1 MTNEQRALKVQKLL
15 GLRGKDN
22 ENEYYRVSD
31 VICDLIHFC
40 DLKKINFLTE
50 LEKAEN
56 FYSDEIF
63 ETNIEGRKKKCTR
76 F

>member
-40 DLKKINFLTE
+40 DL
-50 LEKAEN
+50 
-56 FYSDEIF
+56 
-63 ETNIEGRKKKCTR
+63 
-76 F
+76 